1 MDAGQILASAVAIQ
15 VFMAGMLAML
25 IVLAAL
31 VAGPQAALTGAA
43 IGVLFA
49 IGGAMLLIGGAVFIA
64 ASGIAL
70 AAAGFGYM
78 FSELSRAPEMM
89 IYLGALVA
97 IMGVFGVMAVILVP
111 GMVAMAGAFAALGAS
126 IKTMMDD
133 IELEKLVALATVM
146 ESLRDIM
153 HGPQS
158 GGTTASP
165 PAGGGTPGSP
175 FTNMISAVN
184 SLSGEKV
191 DQASRLASVASAY
204 NAGSGGA
211 SQAPIYLQVDGKIF
225 GELVRKYGAKG
236 IRLQEKLNGG

>member
-1 MDAGQILASAVAIQ
+1 
-15 VFMAGMLAML
+15 
-25 IVLAAL
+25 
-31 VAGPQAALTGAA
+31 
-43 IGVLFA
+43 
-49 IGGAMLLIGGAVFIA
+49 
-64 ASGIAL
+64 
-70 AAAGFGYM
+70 
-78 FSELSRAPEMM
+78 MM

-175 FTNMISAVN
+175 FTSMISAVN

-191 DQASRLASVASAY
+191 DQASRLASVASSY
-204 NAGSGGA
+204 NAGSE
-211 SQAPIYLQVDGKIF
+211 V
-225 GELVRKYGAKG
+225 LVQP
-236 IRLQEKLNGG
+236 RLIWCLMA